1 MGVVEK
7 RTLRGRRN
15 DMKNGKCP
23 KCNSESIVMS
33 ANGGGVGYGQKI
45 YISLGLGMSATSRWM
60 TYLCLDCGY
69 FENYVVDQE
78 KLDRIRSNPEKS
90 GWKEL
95 E

>member
-1 MGVVEK
+1 
-7 RTLRGRRN
+7 
-15 DMKNGKCP
+15 
-23 KCNSESIVMS
+23 
-33 ANGGGVGYGQKI
+33 
-45 YISLGLGMSATSRWM
+45 MSATSRWM